1 MICWTFD
8 TFAKVL
14 TRFPGRQ
21 RRTRIG
27 ECLGIGFLAVG
38 DVPGEGSLEKGGLR
52 TVWTCP

>member
-21 RRTRIG
+21 RRTRVL

-38 DVPGEGSLEKGGLR
+38 DVLGEGR
-52 TVWTCP
+52 